1 LDFAGLNHAMCD
13 WLNICE
19 TTNQN
24 IEKIRFHENGMSAM
38 LASLPSQKSADRKF
52 AASKG
57 GDKRPNK
64 IIPIN

>member
-38 LASLPSQKSADRKF
+38 LASLASLLSQKSADRKF
-52 AASKG
+52 ASS
-57 GDKRPNK
+57 
-64 IIPIN
+64 